1 MSDQSGRLSHPV
13 GVQAAAMLLEHL
25 FAPFVKKIDG
35 IEFAIEYRLGE
46 GQAGGDIVDVYEFDN
61 RAVAFSVADISGKG
75 LQAAMH
81 AGMIKFGLRAYAS
94 AGFVAE
100 QVMRSMN
107 RLLRENNK
115 YESTEA
121 FASTFFA
128 HIDVDRNSM
137 VYSSAAHQ
145 PVVIAESESY
155 PRALDVTGPLL
166 GVFDDDGD
174 FAQHTIQITPGMIL
188 VAVTDGV
195 TEAHK
200 VPEDLYGLDRLNKVV
215 DENRTQPMRHLAAEI
230 CRHALEFSGGEV
242 RDDMAILAVRFLSP
256 TGG

>member
-1 MSDQSGRLSHPV
+1 MSDQPDRIATPV
-13 GVQAAAMLLEHL
+13 GVQAASMLLEHL
-25 FAPFVKKIDG
+25 FAPFVKNIDG

-46 GQAGGDIVDVYEFDN
+46 GHAGGDIVDVYEFDN
-61 RAVAFSVADISGKG
+61 RSVAFSVADISGKG

-115 YESTEA
+115 YEKTEA

-145 PVVIAESESY
+145 PVIVAEPDSF

-166 GVFDDDGD
+166 GVFDDDAD
-174 FAQHTIQITPGMIL
+174 FLQHTLHLVPGMIL
-188 VAVTDGV
+188 VAVTDGI

-200 VPEDLYGLDRLNKVV
+200 NPVDLFGLDRLIRLVEEK
-215 DENRTQPMRHLAAEI
+215 RSQSMRHLASEI
-230 CRHALEFSGGEV
+230 CRHALEFTGGEV
-242 RDDMAILAVRFLSP
+242 RDDMAILAVRFQQQV
-256 TGG
+256 GG